1 MKLTQ
6 RELVYQYILL
16 HGSFTPA
23 KERHATMHGR
33 LLGDSADRRCRE
45 LRSEGRVQ
53 SEGEG
58 RFERF
63 YIPNFQSVTRDYK
76 TDTAERKPMPT
87 TPQTEAKWQQ
97 MGAYLKGKVKTNP
110 VTPEYKDLTVEELK
124 ARKEKAEAWL
134 QENQGHKNYSEALT
148 RYERICD
155 YLNLKEN
162 FL

>member
-1 MKLTQ
+1 MKQHT
-6 RELVYQYILL
+6 LVMEYVRLY
-16 HGSFTPA
+16 GSINPA
-23 KERHATMHGR
+23 KVKGTSFMGGFFGSETPK
-33 LLGDSADRRCRE
+33 RCRE
-45 LRSEGRVQ
+45 LRANGSLASHPEGKYVI
-53 SEGEG
+53 
-58 RFERF
+58 
-63 YIPNFQSVTRDYK
+63 YTLPNFQSVTRDYK